1 MAVCIYMSCPFLSL
15 PLSLFP
21 MTAFTNAAAPPAP
34 SLSLSLSLS
43 LSPRALFAHA
53 SYPYPSTFPYL
64 QWLYSFTCAVPFS
77 LLPSHVPNDSIYS

>member
-34 SLSLSLSLS
+34 SLSLSLS
-43 LSPRALFAHA
+43 PRALFAHA

-77 LLPSHVPNDSIYS
+77 LPPSHVPNDSIYS